1 LKHSAASQ
9 EDLMERDYYEI
20 LGIGRNAGADE
31 IKKGYRKLAMKYHPD
46 RNPGDTEAENAFKE
60 CTEAYEVLS
69 DDQKRQIY
77 DTYGHDGLKNSG
89 YSGPGN
95 FEDVFSSFGDIF
107 GDLFGFSSG
116 RAQSRR
122 NGPVAGNDLRYDIT
136 ISFME
141 AVHGT
146 SKEVELTRRDT
157 CWTCEGS
164 GCRPGYQKETCSSCN
179 GRGQV
184 IRSQGF
190 FQVSSTCPQC
200 HGDGQIVTHPCEDC
214 SGSGLVAKT
223 KKVAIKI
230 PAGVDSGAR
239 MRLKSEGEG
248 GRKGGPSGD
257 LYVIID
263 VEPHEFFQRE
273 GDTIYCRFPL
283 SMVDAALGVKTEVVT
298 IHGKKKL
305 TIPEGSQSGEIFT
318 LRGEGVPNLRGRG
331 RGDMIVELKVLT
343 PTNLCEEQKKVL
355 RDFDTLCL
363 EKGQKDEH
371 AGFFSKLVNEVMG
384 KTSS

>member
-1 LKHSAASQ
+1 MA
-9 EDLMERDYYEI
+9 RDYYEI
-20 LGIGRNAGADE
+20 LSVGTSASADQ
-31 IKKGYRKLAMKYHPD
+31 IKKAYRKLAMKYHPD
-46 RNPGDTEAENAFKE
+46 RNPGDTEAESAFKE

-89 YSGPGN
+89 YRGPGN

-107 GDLFGFSSG
+107 GDLFGFG
-116 RAQSRR
+116 GARGQSRR
-122 NGPVAGNDLRYDIT
+122 DGPIAGNDLRYDVSIT
-136 ISFME
+136 FME

-146 SKEVELTRRDT
+146 TKEVELTRRDT
-157 CWTCEGS
+157 CWTCEGTGS
-164 GCRPGYQKETCSSCN
+164 RPGYKKQTCPSCN

-184 IRSQGF
+184 VRSQGF

-200 HGDGQIVTHPCEDC
+200 HGDGQIITHPCNDC
-214 SGSGLVAKT
+214 NGSGLVAKT
-223 KKVAIKI
+223 KKVSIKI

-239 MRLKSEGEG
+239 MRLKNEGEG

-263 VEPHEFFQRE
+263 VEPHDYFQRQA
-273 GDTIYCRFPL
+273 DTIYCRFPIP
-283 SMVDAALGVKTEVVT
+283 MVEAALGMTTEVVT

-305 TIPEGSQSGEIFT
+305 VIPEGSQSGDSFT
-318 LRGEGVPNLRGRG
+318 LRGEGVKNLRGRG
-331 RGDMIVELKVLT
+331 KGDMIVELQVLT

-355 RDFDTLCL
+355 REFDKLC
-363 EKGQKDEH
+363 ETKGQKKEQE
-371 AGFFSKLVNEVMG
+371 GFFAKLVNEVMG
-384 KTSS
+384 KMAEK